1 MWHSFGSH
9 FIIYCQP
16 NRCLKGNY
24 VFVKRYVTT
33 GSSSSFYAGIGSAS
47 NAVKDGLEKA
57 LKQIKSLEKAKI
69 KTTIEG
75 L

>member
-24 VFVKRYVTT
+24 VFVIVIYMEFVL
-33 GSSSSFYAGIGSAS
+33 SVIF
-47 NAVKDGLEKA
+47 VF
-57 LKQIKSLEKAKI
+57 
-69 KTTIEG
+69 IEE
-75 L
+75 LQNLL